1 MKSEF
6 TLTPLMKMKKF
17 LRRRRFPM
25 VIKTNAELTGDIA
38 ELKQKDKDSNKRL
51 NHLSERVDRLE
62 VKTDRIDKNVI
73 ELRGS
78 VMDLSKQMNE
88 KFEDIHEQMDERFES
103 MQEQMD
109 KRFESMQNQI
119 DNRFENMQN
128 QMDYRFKETND
139 KLDNFMQELRQ
150 WNRNI
155 EKRLN
160 NVEKLTHIKYDE
172 ILS

>member
-25 VIKTNAELTGDIA
+25 AIKTNAELIGDID

-62 VKTDRIDKNVI
+62 VKTDRVDKSVI

-88 KFEDIHEQMDERFES
+88 KFEDIQN
-103 MQEQMD
+103 QMD
-109 KRFESMQNQI
+109 KRFES
-119 DNRFENMQN
+119 MQN

>member
-25 VIKTNAELTGDIA
+25 AIKTNAELIGDID

-88 KFEDIHEQMDERFES
+88 KFEDI
-103 MQEQMD
+103 QEQMD

-128 QMDYRFKETND
+128 QMDERFKETND

>member
-38 ELKQKDKDSNKRL
+38 ELKRKDKDSNKRL

-62 VKTDRIDKNVI
+62 VKTDRIEKNVI

-88 KFEDIHEQMDERFES
+88 RFES
-103 MQEQMD
+103 
-109 KRFESMQNQI
+109 
-119 DNRFENMQN
+119 MQN

>member
-6 TLTPLMKMKKF
+6 TLTPLIKMKKF
-17 LRRRRFPM
+17 LKRRRFPM
-25 VIKTNAELTGDIA
+25 VVKTNAELTGDIA

-88 KFEDIHEQMDERFES
+88 RFES
-103 MQEQMD
+103 
-109 KRFESMQNQI
+109 
-119 DNRFENMQN
+119 MQN

-172 ILS
+172 FLS

>member
-88 KFEDIHEQMDERFES
+88 RFES
-103 MQEQMD
+103 
-109 KRFESMQNQI
+109 
-119 DNRFENMQN
+119 MQN

-172 ILS
+172 FLS

>member
-38 ELKQKDKDSNKRL
+38 ELKRKDKDSNKRL

-62 VKTDRIDKNVI
+62 VKTDKKKKNVI

-88 KFEDIHEQMDERFES
+88 KFEDIQEQMDERFEN
-103 MQEQMD
+103 MQNKID
-109 KRFESMQNQI
+109 KRFESMQNQV
-119 DNRFENMQN
+119 
-128 QMDYRFKETND
+128 DYRFKETND

>member
-38 ELKQKDKDSNKRL
+38 ELKRKDKDSNKRL

-88 KFEDIHEQMDERFES
+88 KFEDIQEQMDE
-103 MQEQMD
+103 
-109 KRFESMQNQI
+109 
-119 DNRFENMQN
+119 RFENMQN

>member
-17 LRRRRFPM
+17 LKRRRFPM
-25 VIKTNAELTGDIA
+25 VVRTTAELTVDVA

-88 KFEDIHEQMDERFES
+88 KFEDIQEQMDE
-103 MQEQMD
+103 
-109 KRFESMQNQI
+109 RFESMQNQI

-128 QMDYRFKETND
+128 QMDERFKETND

>member
-1 MKSEF
+1 
-6 TLTPLMKMKKF
+6 
-17 LRRRRFPM
+17 M
-25 VIKTNAELTGDIA
+25 VVKTNAELTGDIA

-88 KFEDIHEQMDERFES
+88 RFES
-103 MQEQMD
+103 
-109 KRFESMQNQI
+109 
-119 DNRFENMQN
+119 MQN

-172 ILS
+172 FLS

>member
-25 VIKTNAELTGDIA
+25 AIKTNAELIGDID

-62 VKTDRIDKNVI
+62 VKTDRVDKSVI

-88 KFEDIHEQMDERFES
+88 KFEDI
-103 MQEQMD
+103 QEQMD
-109 KRFESMQNQI
+109 KRFES
-119 DNRFENMQN
+119 MQN